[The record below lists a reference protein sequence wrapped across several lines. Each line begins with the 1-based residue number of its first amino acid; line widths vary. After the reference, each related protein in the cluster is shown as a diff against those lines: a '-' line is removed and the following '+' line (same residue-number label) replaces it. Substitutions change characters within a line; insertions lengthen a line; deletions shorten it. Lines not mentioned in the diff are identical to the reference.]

1 MQPGIGPGQPKLIRL
16 RPVCDPHHNPVT
28 AAGVIRGC
36 QCATDRPGQT
46 ESGAISDNSKMN
58 AFLPLTVLI
67 LLLTACGRDTPH
79 APPEDIRPVRAEQ
92 VGVRTA
98 QLGMRYAG
106 EVRARYETDL
116 AFRVAG
122 RVNTRKVEVGTLV
135 KAGQVIATLDQN
147 DYALAARAARAQLTA
162 AEADA
167 RLARQD
173 LQRFTE
179 LRAQNFISQAEL
191 DRRRTTA
198 EAAEAQVRQLRADA
212 ARQDNQQAYTR
223 LTAPHA
229 GVVTAISFE
238 AGQVVAA
245 GQPMAKLAR
254 TGELEVRIDV
264 PENALDALRAAQNL
278 RIRLWSAPDREYA
291 GRLRELSP
299 VADAASRTY
308 SARVSVVHPDA
319 AVKLGMTATVE
330 VGSESAPNLSVAQ
343 TALFRINGKP
353 QVWVVDRQT
362 QKVAARS
369 VQVGELNGD
378 RAAIVSGLAAGEWVV
393 TAGVHKIAP
402 GQRVRL
408 VQPSQP

>member
-1 MQPGIGPGQPKLIRL
+1 MK
-16 RPVCDPHHNPVT
+16 
-28 AAGVIRGC
+28 
-36 QCATDRPGQT
+36 
-46 ESGAISDNSKMN
+46 
-58 AFLPLTVLI
+58 AFPALTVLV
-67 LLLTACGRDTPH
+67 LLLAACGREAPQ
-79 APPEDIRPVRAEQ
+79 APPPDIRPVRAEQ
-92 VGVRTA
+92 VGMRTA
-98 QLGMRYAG
+98 QHGTRYAG

-122 RVNTRKVEVGTLV
+122 RVNTRTAEVGTLV
-135 KAGQVIATLDQN
+135 KAGQVIATLDPS
-147 DYALAARAARAQLTA
+147 DYALAASAARAQLTA
-162 AEADA
+162 AEAEA

-198 EAAEAQVRQLRADA
+198 EAAAASARQLRADA
-212 ARQDNQQAYTR
+212 ARQGNQQAYTR

-245 GQPMAKLAR
+245 GQPVAKLAR

-264 PENALDALRAAQNL
+264 PENALDALRTARTL
-278 RIRLWSAPDREYA
+278 SIRLWSAPDRTYA

-308 SARVSVVHPDA
+308 SARISLLHPDA

-330 VGSESAPNLSVAQ
+330 VGTESAPSLAVAQ
-343 TALFRINGKP
+343 SALFRVDGKP
-353 QVWVVDRQT
+353 QVWVVNPQT
-362 QKVAARS
+362 RKVAARS
-369 VQVGELNGD
+369 VQLGELSGE
-378 RAAIVSGLAAGEWVV
+378 RVAIVSGLTAGEWVV

-402 GQRVRL
+402 GQQVRL
-408 VQPSQP
+408 VGPPRP